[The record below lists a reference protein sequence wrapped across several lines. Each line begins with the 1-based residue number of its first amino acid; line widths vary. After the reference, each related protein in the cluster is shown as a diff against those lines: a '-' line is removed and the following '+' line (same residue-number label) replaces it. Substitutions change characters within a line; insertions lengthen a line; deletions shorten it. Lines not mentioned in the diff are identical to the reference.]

1 MAFYAFHTGARMNEA
16 SDAHWPNGPEPAEHS
31 GPDAACLSETVL
43 LALAEGELSGA
54 ERRRAHGHVDTCE
67 DCRIVLAAL
76 VRASLPH
83 DEPLDEPTIDRNAAP
98 GAEAPERLEVTRVI
112 SVVAGARLTVVRR
125 AKTDSTH
132 FATWLSPEVVQ
143 QRGEAVQELVKRL
156 AAVDH
161 PSLERVYRCVPHG
174 QHLVI
179 LSEFFEGDTAASLLE
194 DDELP
199 ASWVREV
206 AVQLTNALA
215 TAHQALIVHGSLA
228 PEDVFVDPTGHAVVL
243 GFGIR
248 YAITQE
254 VVPVELARRA
264 DVYAIAS
271 LCMAMLDKT
280 TDRDSPLRSVFK
292 RAAADEKRFPTGVE
306 LERAV
311 RASFDR
317 SLEIWGGRVRGMVED
332 WIPAPGQVIGE
343 RYRVEGLVG
352 SGGMG
357 VVITAIQQDLGRRVA
372 IKLLPPRA
380 AGKRSAVERFV
391 REARAASAIQN
402 EHVVQIFDVGR
413 LDNGTPYIVMEHLVG
428 ATLARL
434 VGRSG
439 PLPLDRALTYMLQAC
454 VGVAASHA
462 RGVIHRDIKPDN
474 IMVLER
480 PGQRGFVKVLDFGI
494 SKAEIETELRDSE
507 SLTGSMDVLGTP
519 TYMAPEQ
526 IRSSK
531 TVDARADIWALGV
544 VLYEILTGRPPFVA
558 ANLPALSAGIVRD
571 APDRPTLLRRDL
583 PLGLERII
591 LQCLSKKPND
601 RPADILVLA
610 EQLAAFAPTS
620 AAGWVASIRGLLAP
634 RSERPAADSL
644 VPLPASLPPAAAVL
658 SFVPPV
664 EQEPRRVGDT
674 LQRYLSRRK
683 RWQLAIGGILAIV
696 VVAFCLALLLSP
708 EGTFDAPPVASAS
721 AAPSATTTGVTSL
734 SDFVPESTGSASAPA
749 ASNNPKTPGKPA
761 RRRGPSQGPL
771 DTRF

>member
-1 MAFYAFHTGARMNEA
+1 MDEA
-16 SDAHWPNGPEPAEHS
+16 SDAHRQNGAEPVEHS

-43 LALAEGELSGA
+43 LALAEGELSGGQ
-54 ERRRAHGHVDTCE
+54 RRRAHAHVDTCD

-83 DEPLDEPTIDRNAAP
+83 DEPLDEPTLDRNAEP

-132 FATWLSPEVVQ
+132 FATWLSPDVVK
-143 QRGEAVQELVKRL
+143 QRGEAVQEIVKRL
-156 AAVDH
+156 TALDH

-174 QHLVI
+174 QQLVI

-199 ASWVREV
+199 SSWVREV

-248 YAITQE
+248 YAITPE
-254 VVPVELARRA
+254 AVPVELARRA

-271 LCMAMLDKT
+271 LCMALLDKT
-280 TDRDSPLRSVFK
+280 SDRDSSLRSVFK

-311 RASFDR
+311 RASFDK
-317 SLEIWGGRVRGMVED
+317 SLELWGGRANKIVED
-332 WIPAPGQVIGE
+332 WIPAPGQVIGG

-434 VGRSG
+434 IGRSG
-439 PLPLDRALTYMLQAC
+439 PLPLERALSYLLQAC

-494 SKAEIETELRDSE
+494 SKTEIETELRDSE

-571 APDRPTLLRRDL
+571 APDSPTQLRPDL
-583 PLGLERII
+583 PLGLERVI
-591 LQCLSKKPND
+591 LQCLSKKPED
-601 RPADILVLA
+601 RPADLLVLA
-610 EQLAAFAPTS
+610 EQLAAFAPS
-620 AAGWVASIRGLLAP
+620 GAAGWVANIRGLLAP
-634 RSERPAADSL
+634 ESVRPAADSL
-644 VPLPASLPPAAAVL
+644 VPLPSSLPPPANVPN
-658 SFVPPV
+658 FVAPDAKAR
-664 EQEPRRVGDT
+664 QGMGDT

-683 RWQLAIGGILAIV
+683 RWQLLVGAVLAIV
-696 VVAFCLALLLSP
+696 VVVFGLAVLLAP

-721 AAPSATTTGVTSL
+721 AAPSATSTGVTSL
-734 SDFVPESTGSASAPA
+734 SDFVPEPVVSKGAPA
-749 ASNNPKTPGKPA
+749 ASQKPKPPGKTPQ
-761 RRRGPSQGPL
+761 RRGPSQGPL